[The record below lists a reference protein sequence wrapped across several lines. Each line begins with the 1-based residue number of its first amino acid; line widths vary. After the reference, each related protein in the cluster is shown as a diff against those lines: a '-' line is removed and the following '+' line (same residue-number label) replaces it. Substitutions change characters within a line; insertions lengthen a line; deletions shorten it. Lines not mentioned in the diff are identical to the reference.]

1 MMSAL
6 GSNDIKKKNGGEMAN
21 LPPQAM
27 RIDELEGSSIGLVAT
42 VPLHYTTPTSSA
54 IDVASI
60 ARSIEML
67 PRDQQQLIISRFINQ
82 VAPTIEGVMN
92 SPVAT
97 NLNASLIAGG
107 GTTKSA
113 IDEGKTLTEKK
124 GREQQELKVS
134 PLFSKNNLPLFIKN
148 TMRSTDTSPST
159 KRTIFM
165 MDALSYL
172 AMQFS
177 MEHGRA
183 TIMTVLQ
190 DIANAGQADEMLA
203 LIRDNNL
210 KALWDKVFYMRLN
223 MGEVPTSKM
232 DIKPWFEPLDTTVL
246 TMSNNVERMGKELD
260 IFRSK
265 CNTSSTKDPHWIMLV
280 LSASIFIQV
289 SKDWTVFIMDNNSS
303 EKEMEERL
311 ELWFNTHF
319 ALLEKD
325 GVMYEIV
332 GEKMDRDEC
341 AYFLHKFGLI
351 QGMERGRCMVKEK
364 IKEKLDRYQAAQ
376 ASMAIYKQ
384 GIPQWGVSVSSPQRT
399 MPMKVPVEQDGAEA
413 IRVMQNKKALKEKVE
428 ELSQLL
434 ASYKLQQT
442 NDANGSQRMT
452 RSMLGTSEMGQVP
465 DNAGSLNV
473 NISDQEDQIN
483 IPSVEWDDEWFG
495 GMPTFRN
502 FRTMM
507 EDSISSWIAYYQA
520 QANMSSL
527 TSMADILNHLEPNV
541 SKVVGTKRWKWLNQY
556 AKVPLGDID
565 SIADVSQYRLHSV
578 WYKIEMIIGAC
589 APSTVHDL
597 FDAIDSITWEAGDFA
612 TDESRRQ
619 WVSLVRRFVYMLLG
633 RSSGIE
639 YMRSM
644 LEGINQYQQALGEYQ
659 EIQAKEKISMKDRVA
674 DPSIFQK
681 HNNSLEL
688 LGSKGDPEI
697 VFSVVLRN
705 AFRQNEMMRYGKKL
719 YGKFFTTSDISDE
732 EWLAHVVSNNMLE
745 RKVRELVI
753 DSSEPTRDE

>member
-1 MMSAL
+1 
-6 GSNDIKKKNGGEMAN
+6 
-21 LPPQAM
+21 
-27 RIDELEGSSIGLVAT
+27 
-42 VPLHYTTPTSSA
+42 
-54 IDVASI
+54 
-60 ARSIEML
+60 
-67 PRDQQQLIISRFINQ
+67 
-82 VAPTIEGVMN
+82 
-92 SPVAT
+92 
-97 NLNASLIAGG
+97 
-107 GTTKSA
+107 
-113 IDEGKTLTEKK
+113 
-124 GREQQELKVS
+124 
-134 PLFSKNNLPLFIKN
+134 
-148 TMRSTDTSPST
+148 
-159 KRTIFM
+159 M

-210 KALWDKVFYMRLN
+210 KVLWDKVFYMRLN
-223 MGEVPTSKM
+223 MGKVPTSKM
-232 DIKPWFEPLDTTVL
+232 YIKPWFKPLDTTLL
-246 TMSNNVERMGKELD
+246 TISNNVEKMGKELD

-341 AYFLHKFGLI
+341 AYFLHEFGLI
-351 QGMERGRCMVKEK
+351 QGMERGKCMVKEK
-364 IKEKLDRYQAAQ
+364 LDRNQAAQ

-384 GIPQWGVSVSSPQRT
+384 GTFTSSSPQRT
-399 MPMKVPVEQDGAEA
+399 ISMKVPVEQDGAEA
-413 IRVMQNKKALKEKVE
+413 IRVMQTKKALKEEIE

-442 NDANGSQRMT
+442 NDANGSQQMT

-465 DNAGSLNV
+465 DNADILNV
-473 NISDQEDQIN
+473 NISDQEDQLK

-495 GMPTFRN
+495 GMPTFRD

-541 SKVVGTKRWKWLNQY
+541 SKVVGTKRWKWLNHH
-556 AKVPLGDID
+556 AKVPLGDIY
-565 SIADVSQYRLHSV
+565 SIDDVSQYRLYSV

-589 APSTVHDL
+589 TPSTVTDL

-619 WVSLVRRFVYMLLG
+619 WCDFCPLF
-633 RSSGIE
+633 
-639 YMRSM
+639 
-644 LEGINQYQQALGEYQ
+644 
-659 EIQAKEKISMKDRVA
+659 
-674 DPSIFQK
+674 
-681 HNNSLEL
+681 
-688 LGSKGDPEI
+688 
-697 VFSVVLRN
+697 
-705 AFRQNEMMRYGKKL
+705 
-719 YGKFFTTSDISDE
+719 
-732 EWLAHVVSNNMLE
+732 
-745 RKVRELVI
+745 
-753 DSSEPTRDE
+753 